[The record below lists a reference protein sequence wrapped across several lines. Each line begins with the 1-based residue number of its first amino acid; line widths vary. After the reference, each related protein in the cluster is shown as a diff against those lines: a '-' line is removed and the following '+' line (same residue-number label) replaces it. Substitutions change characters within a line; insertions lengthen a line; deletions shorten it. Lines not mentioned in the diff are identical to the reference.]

1 MFLITG
7 VMNKILVTGGLG
19 FIGYHLVKKLLQD
32 KKNKITIFDNLISD
46 SASVENELSNKE
58 TFDRLVYIYEDINF
72 INENRFKNLNFDV
85 IYHLGALARIQP
97 SFEKPDKY
105 FWHNIHGTISI
116 CQLARRC
123 NAKIVFAGSS
133 STYGGNRMN
142 PYTFSKYTGEQ
153 TLMMYSEIYNV
164 STVIARFFN
173 VYGDRQPISGDYPT
187 LIGIYQ
193 EAFKQKE
200 PMTIVGSGEQRR
212 DFTNVSDIVNGLLIL
227 AKGEYYGEIFN
238 IGTGKNYSILEV
250 AKMFS
255 DEVQHIPARRGES
268 KVTLADITEIKKLGY
283 KPTINLK
290 DYVANFRR
298 AVDKKRGSK
307 PS

>member
-1 MFLITG
+1 
-7 VMNKILVTGGLG
+7 MNKILVTGGLG

-173 VYGDRQPISGDYPT
+173 VYGEHEDHKGFQMSVFHK
-187 LIGIYQ
+187 
-193 EAFKQKE
+193 FKEQALTG
-200 PMTIVGSGEQRR
+200 TIHPFAGSDTICR
-212 DFTNVSDIVNGLLIL
+212 DFIYVGDICKIISKFIDTDESGIWNV
-227 AKGEYYGEIFN
+227 
-238 IGTGKNYSILEV
+238 GTGKATSFGSI
-250 AKMFS
+250 AKCIA
-255 DEVQHIPARRGES
+255 DKHNATIEEIPIPDS
-268 KVTLADITEIKKLGY
+268 VKNQYQSFTQSNNDKLLN
-283 KPTINLK
+283 TIGDFKFTTPVEWIEENQ
-290 DYVANFRR
+290 
-298 AVDKKRGSK
+298 
-307 PS
+307 